1 MPTQQDS
8 NRQEY
13 LDERRL
19 LLEAELAMSQTLDKA
34 LLTLSSGALGLSIT
48 LARYFVPEQEPQL
61 SKALLWAW
69 SLFGGAVVC
78 TIISLFTSQT
88 ALRRHRD
95 ILDTEYSNSDSSDST
110 MRNYWALCT
119 SLCNLVALVL
129 FILGVIILAYLA
141 WLGLPS
147 GQ

>member
-19 LLEAELAMSQTLDKA
+19 LVEAELAISQTLDKA

-61 SKALLWAW
+61 SKVLLWAW

-78 TIISLFTSQT
+78 TIISLFTSQI

-95 ILDTEYSNSDSSDST
+95 ILDTDYSNNDSSDSK
-110 MRNYWALCT
+110 MRNYWAYCT
-119 SLCNLVALVL
+119 SLCTLVALVL
-129 FILGVIILAYLA
+129 FILGVIILACLA

-147 GQ
+147 AQ